1 MMSSQTRERREPGP
15 DHPISIVA
23 DPGRVIVR
31 VGDTVVADSS
41 AALRMHEAQ
50 YPPVHYVPLADV
62 DQGLLRP
69 SDTST
74 YCPFK
79 GESSYY
85 SVSTPE
91 GDVQDAIW
99 FYESPYP
106 AVDQIAGHVAFYT
119 DRVTLRVEDRDAAEA
134 R

>member
-1 MMSSQTRERREPGP
+1 MRLALAGDQPA
-15 DHPISIVA
+15 VA
-23 DPGRVIVR
+23 A
-31 VGDTVVADSS
+31 VADSI

-62 DQGLLRP
+62 DQALLRP

-79 GESSYY
+79 RESSYY
-85 SVSTPE
+85 SVSTPD

-99 FYESPYP
+99 FYASPYP

-119 DRVTLRVEDRDAAEA
+119 DRVTLSVEDSDAAEA

>member
-1 MMSSQTRERREPGP
+1 
-15 DHPISIVA
+15 
-23 DPGRVIVR
+23 
-31 VGDTVVADSS
+31 
-41 AALRMHEAQ
+41 
-50 YPPVHYVPLADV
+50 VHYVPLADV

>member
-1 MMSSQTRERREPGP
+1 MSSQTRERREPGP
-15 DHPISIVA
+15 DHPISIGA
-23 DPGRVIVR
+23 DPARVTAR
-31 VGDTVVADSS
+31 VGDTVVADST
-41 AALRMHEAQ
+41 AALRMQEAQ
-50 YPPVHYVPLADV
+50 YPPVHYVPLSDV
-62 DQGLLRP
+62 DQALLRP

-79 GESSYY
+79 GEASYY
-85 SVSTPE
+85 SVSTPD

-99 FYESPYP
+99 FYEAPYP

-119 DRVTLRVEDRDAAEA
+119 ERVALSVEDRDAAEG

>member
-1 MMSSQTRERREPGP
+1 MSAQTRERREPSP
-15 DHPISIVA
+15 EHPISTVVEPA
-23 DPGRVIVR
+23 RVVVR
-31 VGDTVVADSS
+31 VGDTVVADST
-41 AALRMHEAQ
+41 ATLRMQEAQ

-62 DQGLLRP
+62 DQALLRP

-79 GESSYY
+79 GQASYH
-85 SVSTPE
+85 SLSTPD
-91 GDVQDAIW
+91 GDVEDAMW

-119 DRVTLRVEDRDAAEA
+119 DRVALSVEDRHAAEVS
-134 R
+134 

>member
-1 MMSSQTRERREPGP
+1 MSTQSRECMEPSP

-23 DPGRVIVR
+23 EPARITVR

-41 AALRMHEAQ
+41 AALRMQEAA

-62 DQGLLRP
+62 DQALLRP
-69 SDTST
+69 SETTT
-74 YCPFK
+74 YWPFK
-79 GESSYY
+79 GEAGYSSL
-85 SVSTPE
+85 STPE

-106 AVDQIAGHVAFYT
+106 AVGQIAGHVAFYT
-119 DRVTLRVEDRDAAEA
+119 DRVTLGVEDRDTAGVG
-134 R
+134 